1 MEDRTNTCHFER
13 RLLEGHEH
21 VYDSSDRVRLP
32 APDAFDWV
40 LVDSI
45 LTAVVTRPIASRT
58 KYQLRSVALGL
69 L

>member
-1 MEDRTNTCHFER
+1 MSMTVRT
-13 RLLEGHEH
+13 
-21 VYDSSDRVRLP
+21 VP

-45 LTAVVTRPIASRT
+45 LTVIVTWPVASRT
-58 KYQLRSVALGL
+58 KDQLRSVALGL